1 MRKIV
6 LSIFIIACMFAFGAA
21 VKTKAGTD
29 DSARGWIWGGG
40 AENDGSSPWDG
51 TNTNFGWTSA
61 NSVNCDID
69 GDKVMDRVNVGEGTG
84 DAAAPAG
91 CPADGA
97 VVSDYGV
104 DIPEGN
110 GSLSGYGWSENLGW
124 ISFQDSAGCPSGGD
138 CNARRDGN
146 NLKGWARIMS
156 IPQAG
161 TNAGGWQGWISLNSK
176 NCDSDGNG
184 WLDAACGGTNDNLS
198 GAVSDYGVSIDGS
211 TGKLSGFAWS
221 DELGWL
227 DFSRVST
234 GPDAATPPE
243 STGTPQC
250 VPGYPTLDC
259 TKSENCN
266 QEEEVPGLCMD
277 ANGNISDDF
286 SACGEPCPSSYYK
299 CDNKACEI
307 TPGQW
312 REVQP

>member
-1 MRKIV
+1 MFCRKFNLNNQNKKMRKIV

-29 DSARGWIWGGG
+29 DSARGWIWGGSDDGNMTG
-40 AENDGSSPWDG
+40 AGIIPTG
-51 TNTNFGWTSA
+51 VGWISMNCIDRESETSKT
-61 NSVNCDID
+61 C
-69 GDKVMDRVNVGEGTG
+69 VGEVT
-84 DAAAPAG
+84 D
-91 CPADGA
+91 
-97 VVSDYGV
+97 SSLQLWDYGV
-104 DIPEGN
+104 NIPEGN

-156 IPQAG
+156 ISQAG
-161 TNAGGWQGWISLNSK
+161 INAGGWQGWISLNSK